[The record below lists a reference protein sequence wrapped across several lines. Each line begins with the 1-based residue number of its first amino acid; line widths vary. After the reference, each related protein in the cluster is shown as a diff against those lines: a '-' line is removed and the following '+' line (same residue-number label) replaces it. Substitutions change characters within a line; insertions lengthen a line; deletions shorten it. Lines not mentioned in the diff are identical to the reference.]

1 MGQFSEEIQMIAV
14 EKVLEEM
21 KKAEEFVMQWN
32 SSWYEQLF
40 REKEKTY
47 N

>member
-1 MGQFSEEIQMIAV
+1 MEQINEEMQIIAV

-32 SSWYEQLF
+32 SSWYEQLLDAHCLP
-40 REKEKTY
+40 
-47 N
+47 